1 MGAVSATDL
10 APRIARPL
18 AEGTGAELAVVW
30 LRVGDELRPAASWPP
45 GREDA
50 PAVSLPGGDLPH
62 LPAERAVA
70 VRHRGE
76 LLGALSVDKSPGDP
90 VTQTEERLLEN
101 VASQAGL
108 ALRNVRLVEELRASR
123 QRLVRTQDEQRR
135 KLERNLHDGAQQQ
148 LGALTMKARLV
159 EDVLERDPD
168 RARRLLQDI
177 RHESE
182 ESLEA
187 LRDLARGIF
196 PPLLADGGLTAA
208 LTAQARKSP
217 LPVEVKAD
225 GVTRFPQEVEAAAY
239 FGSLEALQNAAKY
252 SRASRVELVLS
263 ASDGWLRFEVRDDG
277 RGFDPKATPRG
288 TGLQNI
294 EDRVEAIGGSL
305 EVVSAPGS
313 GTVLRAGSRSRRDSS
328 AGGGDA
334 PTRPPSGL
342 RIRRRRADRACSR
355 DDVPRSGGRSTLDVR
370 DGPRFRRARAVC
382 FRLRSTRPDAAQGR
396 VT

>member
-1 MGAVSATDL
+1 
-10 APRIARPL
+10 
-18 AEGTGAELAVVW
+18 
-30 LRVGDELRPAASWPP
+30 
-45 GREDA
+45 
-50 PAVSLPGGDLPH
+50 
-62 LPAERAVA
+62 
-70 VRHRGE
+70 
-76 LLGALSVDKSPGDP
+76 VDKSPGDP

-355 DDVPRSGGRSTLDVR
+355 DDAPRSGGRSTLDVR